1 MGQKKKTGEKQPKE
15 TDKIKKKLERVATL
29 KRRIDNLIERLEYLE
44 STMGSASTPNLTGLP
59 GGGDGTSKTE
69 REVARKLEL
78 EAQIRDLIA
87 DEAKTRKEL
96 EDMIGLME
104 KPDEQT
110 VLEMRYFDGASWWP
124 ICSTL
129 YGNETD
135 YEEHEQRYLKRAF
148 KIHGSALQSLAK
160 IEREEIPTKE

>member
-110 VLEMRYFDGASWWP
+110 VLEMRYFDGASWWT
-124 ICSTL
+124 ICSAL
-129 YGNETD
+129 YGKEDD
-135 YEEHEQRYLKRAF
+135 YEEYQQRYLKKTF
-148 KIHGSALQSLAK
+148 KIHGSALQALAR
-160 IEREEIPTKE
+160 IENNY

>member
-15 TDKIKKKLERVATL
+15 TDKIKKKLERVTTL

-59 GGGDGTSKTE
+59 SGGDGTSKTE
-69 REVARKLEL
+69 REVARKMEL
-78 EAQIRDLIA
+78 EAQIRDMIGE
-87 DEAKTRKEL
+87 EARTRKEL
-96 EDMIGLME
+96 ERMIGIMK

-110 VLEMRYFDGASWWP
+110 VIEMRYFDGASWWT
-124 ICSTL
+124 ICATL
-129 YGNETD
+129 YGNEAD
-135 YEEHEQRYLKRAF
+135 YEDHEQRYLKRAF

-160 IEREEIPTKE
+160 IEREENPTKE